1 MPDLTADDVIDPLAE
16 EPEDEDGSVRSVLD
30 EALGPQLVDALAAA
44 SRRYDV
50 MITIS
55 VAPYDQNR
63 TADRDSDDA

>member
-1 MPDLTADDVIDPLAE
+1 MSQPLDDDTSTVTDDESMP
-16 EPEDEDGSVRSVLD
+16 RSILD

-55 VAPYDQNR
+55 VTPFERNG
-63 TADRDSDDA
+63 TTDRDQDD